1 MDEIRKLLIQLIGID
16 EQEWC
21 AFQKELVPG
30 HYTAKSMIVRA
41 GTVAHRLYFI
51 ERGLARTYYIQDGKE
66 VNTYFSSDNQFISTF
81 ESFITQR
88 ASSEFLETIEDSQVY
103 SLSYK
108 ALTGLYRENSKF
120 EKLGRILA
128 EENYLCV
135 LDRTFAMQTK
145 TAKEKY
151 IYFLEKY
158 DAKIVQRVP
167 QHMIASFLGIAPE
180 SLSRIRR
187 QLVTS

>member
-21 AFQKELVPG
+21 AFQKELVPE

-66 VNTYFSSDNQFISTF
+66 VNTYFLSDNQFISTF

-135 LDRTFAMQTK
+135 LDRTFVMQTK

-167 QHMIASFLGIAPE
+167 QYMIASFLGIAPE